1 MLIGRKLK
9 DLFEKDRCDLT
20 GFESKVGNDDKLKN
34 IFEKG
39 RCDPSMMVKDA
50 VKINLYDCRDKIDPD
65 EYIDPMVSERIKKR
79 CLRCPKLSVL
89 KRYINRTAYTEMIRM
104 LIDEGILPKGKCGNC
119 VYLSN
124 SELLIGRKLKDI
136 FEKGRCDPSM
146 MVKDAVKR
154 NLYDYRDKI
163 KPAEHIE
170 PMAFEISER
179 IKEQCLRCP
188 KLPVLKEYI
197 NRTAYTE
204 VIRMLIK
211 EGELLKGECG
221 NCVHLSKVKPY
232 ICQGEYI
239 RMKGEETK
247 NSEYGKKKNP
257 SSRSCKEGFQPFESV
272 EDFEDIEI
280 TDDDGVEEYISIIE
294 LMEKFLIKRIENET
308 NRNIKRKYERQYM
321 MFCRFVTLI
330 QEDSSEKEA
339 LKKISKNLGVSL
351 KTIARDFA
359 EVREFLETEM
369 SSEAQ

>member
-39 RCDPSMMVKDA
+39 RCKDA
-50 VKINLYDCRDKIDPD
+50 VKRNLYDCRDKIDPD

-136 FEKGRCDPSM
+136 FEKGRCDPSV

-163 KPAEHIE
+163 EPAEYIE
-170 PMAFEISER
+170 QMTFEISER

-188 KLPVLKEYI
+188 KLPVLKGYI

-204 VIRMLIK
+204 VIRMLIE

-221 NCVHLSKVKPY
+221 NCVHLSKAKPY

-247 NSEYGKKKNP
+247 NSEYGKRKNP
-257 SSRSCKEGFQPFESV
+257 SSRSCKGFEPPPPPEPLPPDETVPPEPPEPPDETVILLETMKKS
-272 EDFEDIEI
+272 
-280 TDDDGVEEYISIIE
+280 
-294 LMEKFLIKRIENET
+294 LAKRIESAENKNE
-308 NRNIKRKYERQYM
+308 KRKYERQHIV
-321 MFCRFVTLI
+321 FCRFASLFY
-330 QEDSSEKEA
+330 EGSSERDA
-339 LKKISKNLGVSL
+339 LKKISKELGVSL
-351 KTIARDFA
+351 RTIRRYLK
-359 EVREFLETEM
+359 EIREFLETEM